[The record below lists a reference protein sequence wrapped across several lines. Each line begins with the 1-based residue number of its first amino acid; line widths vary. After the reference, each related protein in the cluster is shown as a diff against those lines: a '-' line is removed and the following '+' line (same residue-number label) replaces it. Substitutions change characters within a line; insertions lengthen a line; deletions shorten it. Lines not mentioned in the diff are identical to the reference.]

1 MMAVMSGWT
10 QEQLD
15 AIDGVDEIGIASRR
29 PDGTMRAYVTIW
41 AVRLG
46 NTVYVRSAY
55 GPEGTWYVRALESG
69 RGSILGGGVEQDVR
83 FTHLDADDGAHS
95 EIDAAYRDKYRR
107 YEEKIVAT
115 VVGPASHAVTLR
127 VDAETLDG

>member
-1 MMAVMSGWT
+1 MLSVFSRNRQVRAASNR
-10 QEQLD
+10 LYP
-15 AIDGVDEIGIASRR
+15 IDCVGVARTASR
-29 PDGTMRAYVTIW
+29 PATE
-41 AVRLG
+41 
-46 NTVYVRSAY
+46 
-55 GPEGTWYVRALESG
+55 PSG

-83 FTHLDADDGAHS
+83 FTHLDADDGDHS
-95 EIDAAYRDKYRR
+95 DIDAAYRDKYRR